1 VSKAAGGVV
10 ARDAA
15 RKEAIEKIN
24 EEQGQLSLDKTA
36 LVEDKERKLGEMEA
50 DLTVAR
56 ERDLATAGAAET
68 SALFGAKKTFI
79 NQLVAEGQYL
89 DTLQQEQMA
98 TGGLSARAGAAGIR
112 TPITMQEVMGR
123 QFEQSNTLARTQI
136 EGARD
141 LGVGQFGIEMGE
153 VTRTREQYNEGSAY
167 MNLYNLR
174 RDDVSADSAAAIGK
188 IEHRETFLGRQRKQQ
203 QYGWGW
209 FGVDALGVVSDLASA
224 FIPFSK

>member
-1 VSKAAGGVV
+1 M
-10 ARDAA
+10 
-15 RKEAIEKIN
+15 
-24 EEQGQLSLDKTA
+24 
-36 LVEDKERKLGEMEA
+36 MEA

-79 NQLVAEGQYL
+79 NQLVQEGQYL

-98 TGGLSARAGAAGIR
+98 TGGLSARAGASGIR
-112 TPITMQEVMGR
+112 TPTTMQEVMGR

-153 VTRTREQYNEGSAY
+153 VSRTREQYTEGSAF
-167 MNLYNLR
+167 MDLYNLKR
-174 RDDVSADSAAAIGK
+174 SDVSSDAAAAITK
-188 IEHRETFLGRQRKQQ
+188 IEHRKTFLDTQWQQQ

-209 FGVDALGVVSDLASA
+209 FGVDVLGVITDLASA
-224 FIPFSK
+224 VVPFGN